1 MLTAGGHMNLWNK
14 DLYTTEGIG
23 IGHCHNCDNSGNPS
37 INIDNFDIKVRPV
50 KMLQEL
56 SWFFGKTIFSLLI
69 KYKITKPQ

>member
-37 INIDNFDIKVRPV
+37 IEHGSTSIKLSKSGLFWNCQGLLLKISTEIFLIDA
-50 KMLQEL
+50 
-56 SWFFGKTIFSLLI
+56 S
-69 KYKITKPQ
+69 